1 MTIQSETTVFPPRV
15 PADAPATSQP
25 LILLEG
31 LGHTYP
37 KTSQPAL
44 SDIDLAIDAGHSLAL
59 LGPNGSGKST
69 LFRILA
75 TMLKPTIGRACL
87 AGFDCVTQPMQVRRY
102 LGVVFQ
108 SPSLDETLS
117 LTENLICHARI
128 LGLAGSAARERTQQL
143 LAQFNLSDRASDK
156 VASLSGGLARRVDLA
171 RALLTSPRVLL
182 LDEPTTGLDPA
193 ARREF
198 WQVVEQ
204 CQREQG
210 MTIIAATHLTDEAD
224 RFDQVA
230 LLDQGKM
237 LAKDQPDVLKQAVGS
252 EVIEIELG
260 EVEMASRAALKE
272 EVAALPG
279 IAKVNER
286 DTGWLIEVDDGPA
299 RVAAVAST
307 VRDAAVRISL
317 GKPTLEDVYLHHTG
331 KRLVD

>member
-1 MTIQSETTVFPPRV
+1 MPGESS
-15 PADAPATSQP
+15 ATAQP
-25 LILLEG
+25 MILLEG

-44 SDIDLAIDAGHSLAL
+44 SDIDLAIDAGQSLAL

-75 TMLKPTIGRACL
+75 TMLKPTAGRASL

-128 LGLAGSAARERTQQL
+128 LGLAGPEARERTQQL
-143 LAQFNLSDRASDK
+143 LAQFNLSDRARDK

-237 LAKDQPDVLKQAVGS
+237 LAKDQPNVLKQAVGS

-331 KRLVD
+331 KRLAD